1 MNLWDYTMGRRVSL
15 RSPHSKKEVE
25 QRINSAAASV
35 FSPFHHGVSGG
46 VYLGRVRLAWSIP
59 MFGNGFRPIFAGRVI
74 EDAGESELRARY
86 GAPIF
91 VLIFLLFWYGLLS
104 IMAISQTVAY
114 LSGDRVSEDSWMVLF
129 LLPVS
134 FALPILIHFVF
145 NMNADKHFEE
155 ILELLE
161 READLR

>member
-1 MNLWDYTMGRRVSL
+1 MTLKDYTMGRRVSL
-15 RSPHSKKEVE
+15 RSPHPKKEVE

-46 VYLGRVRLAWSIP
+46 VYFGRVRLGWSIP
-59 MFGNGFRPIFAGRVI
+59 MFGNGFQPIFAGRVI
-74 EDAGESELRARY
+74 EDEGESELRARY

-91 VLIFLLFWYGLLS
+91 VLIFLLFWYSLLS
-104 IMAISQTVAY
+104 IMAISQTAAY
-114 LSGDRVSEDSWMVLF
+114 LSGELVSEDGWMLLF
-129 LLPVS
+129 LIPVF
-134 FALPILIHFVF
+134 FAVPIFVHFVF